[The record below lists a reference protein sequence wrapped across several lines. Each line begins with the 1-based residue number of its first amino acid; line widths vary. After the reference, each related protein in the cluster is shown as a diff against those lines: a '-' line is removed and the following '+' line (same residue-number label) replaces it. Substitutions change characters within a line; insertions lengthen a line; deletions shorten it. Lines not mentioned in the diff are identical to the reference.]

1 MAQKEEVYIMEKILD
16 KRISRKDGKLEYLIA
31 WENFGP
37 EDNTWEPQSN
47 IFCPVM
53 LKNFEKRR
61 AAEKRLVMSLPNNF
75 NIQSGLTVLF
85 QRYPRYFIALFV
97 TSKIEFSNAPILEF
111 KVLQNAFKIKKNKA

>member
-1 MAQKEEVYIMEKILD
+1 MMAPKGHFEKRSEINRLEEMAQKEEEVYIMEKILD
-16 KRISRKDGKLEYLIA
+16 KRISSKDGKLEYLIA

-61 AAEKRLVMSLPNNF
+61 AAEKRLVYV
-75 NIQSGLTVLF
+75 LTDQF
-85 QRYPRYFIALFV
+85 
-97 TSKIEFSNAPILEF
+97 
-111 KVLQNAFKIKKNKA
+111 

>member
-1 MAQKEEVYIMEKILD
+1 MAQNQITQENEEVYIMEKILD
-16 KRISRKDGKLEYLIA
+16 KRISSSGKLEYLIA

-61 AAEKRLVMSLPNNF
+61 AAEKRSVYVF
-75 NIQSGLTVLF
+75 TEQF
-85 QRYPRYFIALFV
+85 
-97 TSKIEFSNAPILEF
+97 
-111 KVLQNAFKIKKNKA
+111 